1 MIVDEEQ
8 HLRDQHWH
16 PKPGDTVL
24 DIGCYHGAWTLPA
37 LQAGAT
43 VHAFDSNPD
52 AIATL
57 EANAHHLDEH
67 LAAQHLTTTLACVGL
82 PYPPALK
89 AQVQQLRP
97 TMTPD
102 GPWITI
108 DEYCSNTTVDWI
120 KLDIEG
126 GEYRALDT
134 AWLTLERDH
143 PRLVIE
149 EHGLIY
155 PWLEEHDNLGSIL
168 RLLHGLG
175 YETTVSTID
184 GYDLTPR
191 HIIAT

>member
-57 EANAHHLDEH
+57 KANALGHPGKLW
-67 LAAQHLTTTLACVGL
+67 TINACVGQ
-82 PYPPALK
+82 PYPSALD
-89 AQVQQLRP
+89 AQVRELRP

-102 GPWITI
+102 GPWLTI
-108 DEYCSNTTVDWI
+108 DHYCRQEPRVDWI

-126 GEYRALDT
+126 GELFALLT
-134 AWLTLERDH
+134 ARLTLKRDH

-155 PWLEEHDNLGSIL
+155 PWLEQHGNLGLIL
-168 RLLHGLG
+168 DFLEGHG
-175 YETTVSTID
+175 YQTEISTID

>member
-16 PKPGDTVL
+16 PGPGDTVL

-37 LQAGAT
+37 LHAGAT

-52 AIATL
+52 AIAAL
-57 EANAHHLDEH
+57 EANAQGIDEH
-67 LAAQHLTTTLACVGL
+67 LTTNVACVGI
-82 PYPPALK
+82 PYPPDLK
-89 AQVQQLRP
+89 AQVEQLRP
-97 TMTPD
+97 TMTPS
-102 GPWITI
+102 GQWVTI
-108 DEYCSNTTVDWI
+108 DDYCRGIKADWI

-126 GEYRALDT
+126 GELPALLT
-134 AWLTLERDH
+134 AQHTLVRDH
-143 PRLVIE
+143 PALVIE

-155 PWLEEHDNLGSIL
+155 PWLEEHDNLARIL
-168 RLLHGLG
+168 RLLEGHG
-175 YETTVSTID
+175 YKTAVSTID